1 MLRTTPITHT
11 EPLGSGN
18 AFGRK
23 VSDVSNYQLIN
34 ELTARPARSD
44 QLAAH
49 RGRAKRRTAPRA
61 DLCVAGKRAR
71 QAVTL
76 SLALTLALGLGLGLG
91 PS

>member
-1 MLRTTPITHT
+1 MLASCPGTVV
-11 EPLGSGN
+11 
-18 AFGRK
+18 
-23 VSDVSNYQLIN
+23 VSDYQLTN

-49 RGRAKRRTAPRA
+49 RGRTKRRTAPRA

-91 PS
+91 LGPS

>member
-1 MLRTTPITHT
+1 MLASCPGTVV
-11 EPLGSGN
+11 
-18 AFGRK
+18 
-23 VSDVSNYQLIN
+23 VSDYQLTN
-34 ELTARPARSD
+34 EAELTARPARSD

-49 RGRAKRRTAPRA
+49 RGRTKRRTAPRA